1 MSRYKY
7 RPMFV
12 KKKSHKLR
20 NTIIFLA
27 LLAVIFVGFVA
38 YADFFAGMRKDDTA
52 VSVYFPV
59 DAKENEIIQ
68 ILKENEIIKYP
79 AAFKVCSFFGNS
91 EYVNGSHV
99 LKKSM
104 TYPQILNAIR
114 TKNNG
119 SIIAVVVNPGDTIDD
134 IALIVSDEL
143 EIAKDDFYN
152 ALAQSTYAVETT
164 RTTKKYEGY
173 LVPGTY
179 NFTKETDASGVVS
192 AMLSKVE
199 EFVGGERAERIK
211 QLNLTVDEALTLAS
225 LVQAEAKSK
234 EDMASV
240 AAELIQK
247 LREGTLL
254 ESEAAL
260 KYSLG
265 KDEINETDKKTD
277 TPYNTFLY
285 NGLPK
290 GPVCSPGEDAMN
302 AILQ

>member
-1 MSRYKY
+1 
-7 RPMFV
+7 MFV

-20 NTIIFLA
+20 NTVIVLA
-27 LLAVIFVGFVA
+27 LLALAFMGFVA

-59 DAKENEIIQ
+59 DAKEEEIIQ

-79 AAFKVCSFFGNS
+79 AAFKICTFFGSN

-104 TYPQILNAIR
+104 TYPQILNTIKN
-114 TKNNG
+114 KNNG
-119 SIIAVVVNPGDTIDD
+119 SIIAIVVNPGDTIDD

-143 EIAKDDFYN
+143 EIAKEYFYN
-152 ALAQSTYAVETT
+152 ALAQGTYAVDTT

-173 LVPGTY
+173 LMPGTY
-179 NFTKETDASGVVS
+179 NFTKDTDAAGVVS
-192 AMLSKVE
+192 AMLSKVD
-199 EFVGGERAERIK
+199 EFVGGERVERIK

-225 LVQAEAKSK
+225 IVQAEAKSDD
-234 EDMASV
+234 DMPNI
-240 AAELIQK
+240 AAKLIQK
-247 LREGTLL
+247 LRDGALL
-254 ESEAAL
+254 ESEATL

-265 KDEINETDKKTD
+265 KDELNATDKITD

-285 NGLPK
+285 KGLPK
-290 GPVCSPGEDAMN
+290 GPICSPGEN
-302 AILQ
+302 ALKAVLQ

>member
-1 MSRYKY
+1 MSKYKY

-20 NTIIFLA
+20 NTVIVLA
-27 LLAVIFVGFVA
+27 LLALAFMGFVA

-59 DAKENEIIQ
+59 DAKEEEIIQ

-79 AAFKVCSFFGNS
+79 AAFKICTFFGSN

-104 TYPQILNAIR
+104 TYPQILNTIKN
-114 TKNNG
+114 KNNG
-119 SIIAVVVNPGDTIDD
+119 SIIAIVVNPGDTIDD

-143 EIAKDDFYN
+143 EIAKEDFYN
-152 ALAQSTYAVETT
+152 ALAQGTYAVDTT

-173 LVPGTY
+173 LIPGTY
-179 NFTKETDASGVVS
+179 NFTKDTDAAGVVS
-192 AMLSKVE
+192 AMLSKVD
-199 EFVGGERAERIK
+199 EFVGGERVERIK

-225 LVQAEAKSK
+225 IVQAEAKSDD
-234 EDMASV
+234 DMPNI
-240 AAELIQK
+240 AAKLIQK
-247 LREGTLL
+247 LRDGALL
-254 ESEAAL
+254 ESEATL

-265 KDEINETDKKTD
+265 KDELNATDKITD

-285 NGLPK
+285 KGLPK
-290 GPVCSPGEDAMN
+290 GPICSPGEN
-302 AILQ
+302 ALKAVLQ